1 MKTWTKKTAAA
12 LTAIGIG
19 VASLP
24 TGALLGTSTALITT
38 LAITEVAEAGTIKT
52 QAQLQATIARIEAKY
67 KPQLDALGQEASE
80 IAKDMP
86 SATETTT
93 NIGMERVEMKLHL
106 PELTM
111 RLQTWKLHIPEV
123 TMRERRIVVDV
134 PKYGTPKDKIE
145 DRKQRGAALGAK
157 AERLAQ
163 AMKTEIAAATK
174 ELTIAQF
181 ATALADIDRDIGN
194 APTPEA
200 KTTLQAIRAQILAER
215 RKALAMIDGTAQ

>member
-1 MKTWTKKTAAA
+1 
-12 LTAIGIG
+12 
-19 VASLP
+19 
-24 TGALLGTSTALITT
+24 
-38 LAITEVAEAGTIKT
+38 
-52 QAQLQATIARIEAKY
+52 
-67 KPQLDALGQEASE
+67 
-80 IAKDMP
+80 MP

-106 PELTM
+106 PELTMRLQTWKLHIPEITFQMRRFSWDVPAICWKMKQIGPIKTKVPEPCMRRHEWKTKIPEVTM